1 MKPIY
6 LDYQSTTPTEKSVLK
21 KMMPFFTN
29 IYGNPHSLNHSF
41 GTIASEAISLSRKEI
56 ALAIGADEQEIIFTS
71 GATESNNL
79 AIKGAF
85 LYRYKYEKRK
95 KIIIASTEHKCVI
108 EAANSLISIGAE
120 VVVLNVNRIGEIDL
134 EQLKTIINDDV
145 AILSIMLAN
154 NEIGVI
160 QPIKEI
166 SNICKKYN
174 IWLHT
179 DAAQAIGN
187 LKIDVNSL
195 GVDLLS
201 ISSHKVYGPK
211 GIGCLYVRRRPRI
224 RLISQIDGGGQ
235 ERLMRS
241 GTLPTPLIVGFSE
254 AVRISNNNLEANI
267 SALKVLRDKIHKN
280 FNNYISQI
288 KLNVPSLNSNRLP
301 NNLNYT
307 VQGING
313 ANLTELL
320 GEQVAFSAGS
330 ACSTGGIEPSYVL
343 NSIGLNDHDAL
354 SSFRISVGRNTTI
367 HDIDN
372 ASKIISDKIK
382 FLRNNEG

>member
-6 LDYQSTTPTEKSVLK
+6 LDYQSTTPTDNRVLK
-21 KMMPFFTN
+21 KMMPFFSD
-29 IYGNPHSLNHSF
+29 IYGNPHSSNHIF
-41 GTIASEAISLSRKEI
+41 GSLANDAVSSSRKRIAS
-56 ALAIGADEQEIIFTS
+56 AIGADDAEIVFTS

-85 LYRYKYEKRK
+85 LYRSKYHNRK

-108 EAANSLISIGAE
+108 EASNSLISLGAE
-120 VVVLNVNRIGEIDL
+120 VIILTVDKEGKVN
-134 EQLKTIINDDV
+134 LKELKKIINEDV
-145 AILSIMLAN
+145 AIVSVMLAN

-160 QPIKEI
+160 QPLQEI
-166 SNICKKYN
+166 SKICKEYN
-174 IWLHT
+174 VWLHS
-179 DAAQAIGN
+179 DAAQALGN
-187 LKIDVNSL
+187 LKVNVNLL

-211 GIGCLYVRRRPRI
+211 GMGCLYVRRKPRI

-254 AVRISNNNLEANI
+254 ALKISNDNLDANI
-267 SALKVLRDKIHKN
+267 KSLKELRDRLHKN
-280 FNNYISQI
+280 FINDVNEI
-288 KLNVPSLNSNRLP
+288 KLNGPSLDGDRLP

-307 VQGING
+307 VKGISG
-313 ANLTELL
+313 ANLTEEL
-320 GEQVAFSAGS
+320 GGQVAFSAGS

-343 NSIGLNDHDAL
+343 NSIGIDDKSAL

-367 HDIDN
+367 NDIDI

-382 FLRNNEG
+382 ILKRV